1 VLIDRRTLL
10 LGGLATVAAACTSNK
25 NDAANRAADEAA
37 TPIRVAPG
45 ETVSIGQIE
54 AKPTVPKEKVPKS
67 VVMVGDSITALS
79 KTTLETVLTNIGF
92 ESVVVNAEP
101 SRRIE
106 VGGKK
111 PMPGLDVVKYIAASS
126 PPEMWIIAL
135 GTNDAGLYA
144 TDEDYQGL
152 IDDMLAAI
160 PKDLPLVWMSVYRHD
175 KLEGCSHFNILV
187 RQALQKRGHAT
198 MGEWNQQ
205 CTNSEESIL
214 TNDGVHPNSNGILV
228 FADTVRAA
236 VASELN

>member
-1 VLIDRRTLL
+1 MLIDRRTLL
-10 LGGLATVAAACTSNK
+10 LGALATAAAACTSK
-25 NDAANRAADEAA
+25 NDDAAAKAANEAA
-37 TPIRVAPG
+37 TPIQVAPG
-45 ETVSIGQIE
+45 ETVSLGQIE

-79 KTTLETVLTNIGF
+79 KATLETVLTNIGF

-101 SRRIE
+101 NRRIE

-111 PMPGLDVVKYIAASS
+111 PMAGLDVVKYIAASS

-144 TDEDYQGL
+144 SDEDYQGL
-152 IDDMLAAI
+152 IDEMLAAI
-160 PKDLPLVWMSVYRHD
+160 PEQIPLVWISVYRHD
-175 KLEGCSHFNILV
+175 QLEGCAHFNIIV

-205 CTNSEESIL
+205 CTTSEESIL
-214 TNDGVHPNSNGILV
+214 TDDGVHPNSNGILV

-236 VASELN
+236 VASELT

>member
-10 LGGLATVAAACTSNK
+10 LAGLATAAAACTSNK
-25 NDAANRAADEAA
+25 NSADRAADDAA
-37 TPIRVAPG
+37 RPIEVAPG
-45 ETVSIGQIE
+45 ETVSLGQIE

-79 KTTLETVLTNIGF
+79 KTTLESVLTNIGF
-92 ESVVVNAEP
+92 DSVVVNAEP

-106 VGGKK
+106 VGGNK

-144 TDEDYQGL
+144 SDEDYQGL
-152 IDDMLAAI
+152 VDDMLAAI
-160 PKDLPLVWMSVYRHD
+160 PKDLPLVWISVYRHD
-175 KLEGCSHFNILV
+175 KLEGCSHFNIIV
-187 RQALQKRGHAT
+187 RQALEKRGHAT

-214 TNDGVHPNSNGILV
+214 TSDGVHPNSNGILV

>member
-1 VLIDRRTLL
+1 MIDRRTLL
-10 LGGLATVAAACTSNK
+10 LGGLATVAAACTSK
-25 NDAANRAADEAA
+25 KDASETAADEAA
-37 TPIRVAPG
+37 TPIEVAPG
-45 ETVSIGQIE
+45 ETVSLGQIQ

-79 KTTLETVLTNIGF
+79 KATLETVLTGMGF
-92 ESVVVNAEP
+92 ETVVVNAEP

-106 VGGKK
+106 VGGSK
-111 PMPGLDVVKYIAASS
+111 PMPGLDVVKYIAASD

-144 TDEDYQGL
+144 TDDDYVGL
-152 IDDMLAAI
+152 VDDMLAAI
-160 PKDLPLVWMSVYRHD
+160 PDQTPLVWISVYRNDH
-175 KLEGCSHFNILV
+175 LEACSHFNIIV

-198 MGEWNQQ
+198 IGEWNKQ
-205 CTNSEESIL
+205 CTDSEESIL
-214 TNDGVHPNSNGILV
+214 TDDGVHPNSNGILV